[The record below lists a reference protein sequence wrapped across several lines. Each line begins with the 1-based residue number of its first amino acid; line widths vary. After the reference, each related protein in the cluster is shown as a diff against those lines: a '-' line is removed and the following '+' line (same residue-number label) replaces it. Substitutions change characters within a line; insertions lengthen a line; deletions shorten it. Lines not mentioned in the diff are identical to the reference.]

1 MRNDSKQLKI
11 NDFIESFNKFSEEF
25 PDLRVDEQTR
35 QELLNRTDNL
45 SNDLWAI
52 IEQRKDEAI
61 GERANIIE
69 NGWIRHEMK
78 KLIKYSS
85 GIWQNEIDR
94 FLSVYNI

>member
-1 MRNDSKQLKI
+1 MEFLMRNDSKQLKI

-52 IEQRKDEAI
+52 IE
-61 GERANIIE
+61 
-69 NGWIRHEMK
+69 
-78 KLIKYSS
+78 
-85 GIWQNEIDR
+85 
-94 FLSVYNI
+94 